1 MDFMADITIKLFA
14 NLREIADESSL
25 PLSGETVQDILFA
38 LVEKHPDL
46 DELVFERKGDKTL
59 ICGYINVFL
68 NGNNIKHMEELDTK
82 VNDGDELGIFP
93 PVSGG

>member
-1 MDFMADITIKLFA
+1 MGFMADITIKLFA

-25 PLSGETVQDILFA
+25 SLSGETVQDILFA
-38 LVEKHPDL
+38 LVEKHPAL
-46 DELVFERKGDKTL
+46 DELVFERKGESPV

-68 NGNNIKHMEELDTK
+68 NGNNIKHMEELGTK
-82 VNDGDELGIFP
+82 VSDGDELGVFP